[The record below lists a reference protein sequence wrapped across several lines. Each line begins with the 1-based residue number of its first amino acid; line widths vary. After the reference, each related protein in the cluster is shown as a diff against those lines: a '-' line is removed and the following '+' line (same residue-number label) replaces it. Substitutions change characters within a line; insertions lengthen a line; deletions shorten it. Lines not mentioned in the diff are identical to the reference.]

1 MADNAHWETILGLVS
16 DLKRCDKNGI
26 TTAAV
31 AMAFICIDTF
41 ANLARPLNK
50 SRATRSD
57 FIEWVNKYLKE
68 HPDQLYKY
76 RGKDVY
82 AARCAFL
89 HTYGSEAQLHREDPD
104 LIKFGYHDGG
114 KHVYN
119 PDIDPALTI
128 IGTKSFINDVV
139 RAGSFFMAEC
149 KNDTSLRN
157 RVEERLPHV
166 LQSIPFPSS
175 KHVI

>member
-1 MADNAHWETILGLVS
+1 MADSDHWETIIGLVS
-16 DLKRCDKNGI
+16 ELKRCDKNGI

-41 ANLARPLNK
+41 ANLARPIDK
-50 SRATRSD
+50 SRVTRSD
-57 FIEWVNKYLKE
+57 FIEWVIQFLKE
-68 HPDQLYKY
+68 HPDQPYKY

-89 HTYGSEAQLHREDPD
+89 HTYGSEAQLHEEDPN
-104 LIKFGYHDGG
+104 LIKFAYHDGG
-114 KHVYN
+114 MHAYN
-119 PDIDPALTI
+119 REIDPTLVI

-139 RAGSFFMAEC
+139 CAGRSFMEEC
-149 KNDTSLRN
+149 NNDTLLRR

-166 LQSIPFPSS
+166 LQSIPFPST
-175 KHVI
+175 KHDI